1 MAKLLQLYI
10 SIFSVF
16 KGAYPFISLC
26 EYISPPT
33 LNWAKKQNKFLEG
46 IFFWLLLTVNFLFAS
61 SQSFPVQLIPQVV
74 RPQPIYFWQYANTGN
89 TNSPLRLQIIL
100 NDLEISNREVRLKVY
115 FEGNGISF
123 QSNKMLV
130 GINPLFLEGGV
141 PLVLTNTELA
151 AYFRYE
157 NITGISPNTY
167 EQSIPEGTYQF
178 CYEVYDVLTGNRL
191 SQKSCAISVI
201 FHNEPP
207 FLISPKDKSLVSE
220 NNPQNIIFQW
230 TPRNINVGNVEYE
243 LSLVEIWD
251 NQIDPQAAFLSS
263 PPVFQTTTT
272 ATYYMYGPAD
282 PLLLQDK
289 NYAWRVQAKARND
302 GEEIGTFKNQGNSE
316 IFSFS
321 YAGSC
326 DLPLGINSE
335 VKGSTN
341 ANIFWNDL
349 SNDVPEYSLRY
360 RKKGNSNQWFTNKT
374 NTNQLTLWNLKAG
387 TRYEYQLQK
396 NCTVAQS
403 IWSSPKEFTTFITDN
418 EASIYQCGI
427 SPNFSITNNEP
438 LPKLN
443 AGDSFVAGD
452 FPINVIE
459 INGGKGR
466 FTGRGYVTVP
476 YLNNI
481 KVGVEFTNVLINTDK
496 QMSEGTVV
504 TVFDPNLA
512 SILDTD
518 EVVET
523 VDNIVDLVTEPFEGD
538 NDLDE
543 IRINW
548 VLDPKKDIKVVDGI
562 MIITNPE
569 NGATVSGPL
578 GDDKVVIDSGNKVYH
593 IDAEGIVTEGGEID
607 AAGAITPSIIDG
619 ITGNGQLERLT
630 AKDIKI
636 TFKGISGVYGFDE
649 IPSTAN
655 ANIKKQYT
663 IIKDT
668 DDNDYILANQAI
680 ENGSTAYVDAIIEQ
694 TGSNHYALDSIVFKT
709 KQGEKI
715 PVEIRDN
722 NTIRLSLKG
731 HYTFEN
737 EIIYAV
743 VPSKT
748 DKAKQLTA
756 GAFTLWH
763 MTDRPANL
771 VLVSVN
777 GGNVN
782 GVATEIATI
791 FKKGAVTINIETQT
805 ANADLNPAI
814 LGDNGLLDIGESG
827 WLANYNSEQKAV
839 ISDLKNKIDYNTN
852 KYYVFVFGGDIL
864 PTKPIDGFM
873 PLQRQF
879 GFVFTSVDNQMA
891 DEDSKSKGQLAK
903 TIAHEI
909 GHGIF
914 ALQHPYDQYGSEKE
928 STDWLMDNGVGSQ
941 LNHMDWKQLHNPE
954 LKFYVFQEEE
964 AGEISSSEI
973 AFKASDLIEIGNIS
987 DKTDNIVYVSPAGIP
1002 VTLPKEAIPA
1012 FYKVKTN
1019 PITAYG
1025 VLASFTIPNGSGKGI
1040 YLGHNRGSE
1049 FTGYKITKE
1058 DDPYQFLDLPD
1069 KNNIKVRSI
1078 DSGLGCSHLLLEGK
1092 FIPTKINKTGT
1103 GTLITKWNYNG
1114 PADLLRI
1121 QDQNYN
1127 TCLHEI
1133 EYSAFT
1139 DYIIGYYNYYG
1150 NGGFLRM
1157 LNTADGNLA
1166 YLYTIANGENG
1177 QVYTYQYTR
1186 VDGLWKLTKEPSYNV
1201 NTTEDLQ
1208 YLFGTLYSSEAGHL
1222 LLDTA
1227 GMAPVVGELFDAING
1242 AWYTWEGDGQNAAIS
1257 FASTIPFIY
1266 TSSVKN
1272 IGKVIKLA
1280 NGNLSVV
1287 KFPEKAI
1294 KELGEII
1301 KKLGF
1306 DTASFKVLEAD
1317 MADEAFTK
1325 MIIDNPR
1332 LIEGWKILEQ
1342 YPVLRKKPQNLENI
1356 SKWINEGIEPNKLII
1371 GISKSPSKQKLINEF
1386 ENAKSKLHVQ
1396 VLIKDYDNIPGV
1408 LKGRFVNNSSS
1419 LADKMKIPIDWEDYL
1434 DLPNSEIRNFTNN
1447 IEAVELKQGDKIY
1460 RVSHE
1465 NGGNGTYWTIT
1476 KPRLIRD
1483 IIGGTA
1489 IQPEWNNFQ
1498 FLYEYTVP
1506 KGKTIKAW
1514 KGKAARQQVS
1524 TETSSNYHLPG
1535 GDLQL
1540 FINYIEK
1547 QDLYFQLTV
1556 KSTKIKW

>member
-1 MAKLLQLYI
+1 
-10 SIFSVF
+10 
-16 KGAYPFISLC
+16 
-26 EYISPPT
+26 
-33 LNWAKKQNKFLEG
+33 
-46 IFFWLLLTVNFLFAS
+46 
-61 SQSFPVQLIPQVV
+61 
-74 RPQPIYFWQYANTGN
+74 
-89 TNSPLRLQIIL
+89 
-100 NDLEISNREVRLKVY
+100 
-115 FEGNGISF
+115 
-123 QSNKMLV
+123 MLV
-130 GINPLFLEGGV
+130 GVNPLFLEGGV

-151 AYFRYE
+151 AYFRFE
-157 NITGISPNTY
+157 NIKGISLNTY

-191 SQKSCAISVI
+191 SQKSCVIGVI

-263 PPVFQTTTT
+263 VPVFKTTTM

-289 NYAWRVQAKARND
+289 NYAWRVQAKAKNG
-302 GEEIGTFKNQGNSE
+302 GEEIGSFKNQGNSE

-321 YAGSC
+321 YARSC
-326 DLPLGINSE
+326 DLSLGIISE

-360 RKKGNSNQWFTNKT
+360 RKKGNSNQWFTSKT
-374 NTNQLTLWNLKAG
+374 STNQLTLWNLKAG
-387 TRYEYQLQK
+387 TKYEYQLQK
-396 NCTVAQS
+396 NCKVTQS
-403 IWSSPKEFTTFITDN
+403 IWSSPKEFTTFIIDN

-438 LPKLN
+438 LPKLS

-459 INGGKGR
+459 INGSKGR
-466 FTGRGYVTVP
+466 FTGRGYVTIP

-496 QMSEGTVV
+496 QLSQGTVV
-504 TVFDPNLA
+504 TVFDPNLV
-512 SILDTD
+512 SILDVD

-523 VDNIVDLVTEPFEGD
+523 VDNTVDLVTEPFEGD

-548 VLDPKKDIKVVDGI
+548 ALDHQKDIKVVDGI

-569 NGATVSGPL
+569 NGATVSEPL
-578 GDDKVVIDSGNKVYH
+578 GDDKVIIDSGNKVYH
-593 IDAEGIVTEGGEID
+593 IDAGGIVTEGGEID
-607 AAGAITPSIIDG
+607 AAGAITLGIVDG
-619 ITGNGQLERLT
+619 IVGNGQLERLT

-636 TFKGISGVYGFDE
+636 TFKGVSGTYGFDE
-649 IPSTAN
+649 IPTTAN

-663 IIKDT
+663 IIKDA
-668 DDNDYILANQAI
+668 DDNDYILAHQAI
-680 ENGSTAYVDAIIEQ
+680 ENGSTAYIDAIIEQ
-694 TGSNHYALDSIVFKT
+694 TGSNHYVLDSIVFKT
-709 KQGEKI
+709 KQGERI
-715 PVEIRDN
+715 PVEIRDK
-722 NTIRLSLKG
+722 NTIRLTLKG
-731 HYTFEN
+731 RYTFEN

-748 DKAKQLTA
+748 DKAKQHTA

-763 MTDRPANL
+763 MADRSADL

-777 GGNVN
+777 GGNVK
-782 GVATEIATI
+782 GLATEIAKI

-805 ANADLNPAI
+805 ANADLDPAI

-827 WLANYNSEQKAV
+827 WLTNYNSEQKAV

-852 KYYVFVFGGDIL
+852 KYYVFVFGGNIL
-864 PTKPIDGFM
+864 PTKPIGGFM

-879 GFVFTSVDNQMA
+879 GFVFTSGNNPMA
-891 DEDSKSKGQLAK
+891 YEEGKGELAK

-928 STDWLMDNGVGSQ
+928 STNWLMDNGVGSQ

-954 LKFYVFQEEE
+954 LKFYVFQKEEE
-964 AGEISSSEI
+964 GEISSAEI
-973 AFKASDLIEIGNIS
+973 AFKALDLVEIGNIS

-1002 VTLPKEAIPA
+1002 ISLPKEAIPA

-1092 FIPTKINKTGT
+1092 FVPTEINKTGT

-1114 PADLLRI
+1114 PADLVRI
-1121 QDQNYN
+1121 QDQNYD

-1150 NGGFLRM
+1150 KGGFLRM
-1157 LNTADGNLA
+1157 LNTTDGNLV

-1177 QVYTYQYTR
+1177 QVHAYQYNR

-1201 NTTEDLQ
+1201 NTAEDLQ

-1227 GMAPVVGELFDAING
+1227 GMAPAIGELFDAING

-1257 FASTIPFIY
+1257 FASTIPFMY
-1266 TSSVKN
+1266 TTSVKN

-1280 NGNLSVV
+1280 DGNLSVV

-1306 DTASFKVLEAD
+1306 DTASFKALEVD
-1317 MADEAFTK
+1317 MADETFAK
-1325 MIIDNPR
+1325 MIIDNPK
-1332 LIEGWKILEQ
+1332 LIESWKILEQ
-1342 YPVLRKKPQNLENI
+1342 YPVLRKKLPNLENI
-1356 SKWINEGIEPNKLII
+1356 NKWINEGIEFQKLADGIAKSRNKQNLIDVLGTAKNKL
-1371 GISKSPSKQKLINEF
+1371 QVN
-1386 ENAKSKLHVQ
+1386 
-1396 VLIKDYDNIPGV
+1396 VLIKDYNNIPGV
-1408 LKGRFVNNSSS
+1408 TKGRFISNSVTNINSE
-1419 LADKMKIPIDWEDYL
+1419 LIRHIDGKEIKMYENQSKTFAKNATLLNKNSIEVIEDLGNGIQFIKIKPDTKLYRVFDGYKPWDEITRIGNT
-1434 DLPNSEIRNFTNN
+1434 LPNGS
-1447 IEAVELKQGDKIY
+1447 
-1460 RVSHE
+1460 
-1465 NGGNGTYWTIT
+1465 YWTFKRPNVISDV
-1476 KPRLIRD
+1476 IEG
-1483 IIGGTA
+1483 IA
-1489 IQPEWNNFQ
+1489 VMPEWNGMSKIIEIEVPSNG
-1498 FLYEYTVP
+1498 LY
-1506 KGKTIKAW
+1506 GW
-1514 KGKAARQQVS
+1514 FGKAAKQPASSSASEYFLKGGEEQIIISFKQNQQNIS
-1524 TETSSNYHLPG
+1524 SITSSITNAPW
-1535 GDLQL
+1535 
-1540 FINYIEK
+1540 
-1547 QDLYFQLTV
+1547 
-1556 KSTKIKW
+1556 TK